1 MKEGEVV
8 LISALAESVNEAVGL
23 VCLAEFETL
32 GQIAAGSH
40 IQGAEGLL
48 RRAEEEDGAT
58 LQKALQ
64 KAELVDD
71 QSCDKSDDADDAR
84 HKGGDEERARSSP
97 HHARNPECHQGG
109 LGGEEPLFFVPDRD
123 RQKLDETAGEVAKG
137 CEEPELESAPEEVEA
152 VGEVEGE
159 GVRVLAPRELAAGGR
174 ERGEEAE
181 TEAAEG
187 WSTRRAGFTKLTLF
201 PFFCSDPLALS
212 SVLFFLFDIF
222 IIISMKTSRPLEQK
236 GH

>member
-1 MKEGEVV
+1 MKEGGVV
-8 LISALAESVNEAVGL
+8 LIFTLAESVNEAVGL

-40 IQGAEGLL
+40 IQGVEGLL
-48 RRAEEEDGAT
+48 WRAEEEDGAT

-64 KAELVDD
+64 KVLQRALHKALKKAELVDD
-71 QSCDKSDDADDAR
+71 QSCDNSDDADDAR
-84 HKGGDEERARSSP
+84 HEGGDEERARSSP

-123 RQKLDETAGEVAKG
+123 RQKLDETAGEVAEG
-137 CEEPELESAPEEVEA
+137 REEPELEPAPEEVEA

-159 GVRVLAPRELAAGGR
+159 GVRVLAPCKLAAGGR

-187 WSTRRAGFTKLTLF
+187 WSTR
-201 PFFCSDPLALS
+201 
-212 SVLFFLFDIF
+212 
-222 IIISMKTSRPLEQK
+222 
-236 GH
+236 